1 MTSVTSD
8 HEPDAKRL
16 KAGSPVKA
24 TDQWAAVDAFQ
35 RAFRNQQEFS
45 VPLTPQAV
53 IAPNLN
59 DTAAAAVSS
68 HPFAVGTLAP
78 LFPDGLLRQVRQELH
93 KLPFQHKSNDLYE
106 FYQSPD
112 IATAAEAYRLQAL
125 TQLKD
130 TIYSADFVRFMERLT
145 GIALNHHT
153 VDMSAHR
160 YSQGGYLLCHDDDI
174 RQGKEG
180 RRIAYIIYLVDED
193 WSEQDGGTLDLFAKD
208 DHDQPQR
215 IVHSLVP
222 QWNTFAFFEVGATSF
237 HQVAE
242 VHRSTGRL
250 SISGWLHGPIPEA
263 SQRPSHELVPQP
275 VIHRE
280 ALLLAQYIMP
290 EFLDDQAIGNINK
303 VFLEQSSIEL
313 QNFLQPELYADLI
326 QTVTQRPMAGVIT
339 GPPNI
344 MHYTR
349 HAMPNDDATNVS
361 PVAHLQQLFTSDAFS
376 QLLCR
381 YTNLDG
387 LKRCKSEWRTFAPG
401 HYTLLHD
408 LAVETDGLDVLFT
421 LPLPLTRTPPTDTT
435 GTSTN
440 RASPAAAREPFT
452 TAWDEAWQG
461 GMHYVADQET
471 LLTLWPKPNT
481 LSIVF
486 RDQGTMRFVKY
497 LNHQA
502 KATRTEFAA
511 TFYEDP

>member
-1 MTSVTSD
+1 
-8 HEPDAKRL
+8 
-16 KAGSPVKA
+16 
-24 TDQWAAVDAFQ
+24 
-35 RAFRNQQEFS
+35 
-45 VPLTPQAV
+45 
-53 IAPNLN
+53 
-59 DTAAAAVSS
+59 
-68 HPFAVGTLAP
+68 
-78 LFPDGLLRQVRQELH
+78 VRQELH

-130 TIYSADFVRFMERLT
+130 TIYSVDFVRFMERLT

-174 RQGKEG
+174 RQSKEG

-193 WSEQDGGTLDLFAKD
+193 WSAKDGGALDLFAKD
-208 DHDQPQR
+208 DHNQPQE
-215 IVHSLVP
+215 IVHSVVP

-263 SQRPSHELVPQP
+263 NQRPSYELVPQP
-275 VIHRE
+275 VICQE
-280 ALLLAQYIMP
+280 NLMLAEYIMP
-290 EFLDDQAIGNINK
+290 EFLGDQAIGNINK

-313 QNFLQPELYADLI
+313 QNFLQPKLYADL
-326 QTVTQRPMAGVIT
+326 VHALTQRPLAGAVT
-339 GPPNI
+339 GPPNV

-349 HAMPNDDATNVS
+349 YFVPDVATDTS
-361 PVAHLQQLFTSDAFS
+361 TVAQLQRLFTSDAFS
-376 QLLCR
+376 QLLSQ
-381 YTNLDG
+381 YTNLEG
-387 LKRCKSEWRTFAPG
+387 LKRCKAEWRTFAPS

-408 LAVETDGLDVLFT
+408 LAIETDGLDVLFT
-421 LPLPLTRTPPTDTT
+421 LPLPLTQPLSTDTT
-435 GTSTN
+435 LSSTN
-440 RASPAAAREPFT
+440 RSSPVSTTEPAAT
-452 TAWDEAWQG
+452 TWDEAWQG
-461 GMHYVADQET
+461 GMHYVADKET

-502 KATRTEFAA
+502 KSTRTEFAA